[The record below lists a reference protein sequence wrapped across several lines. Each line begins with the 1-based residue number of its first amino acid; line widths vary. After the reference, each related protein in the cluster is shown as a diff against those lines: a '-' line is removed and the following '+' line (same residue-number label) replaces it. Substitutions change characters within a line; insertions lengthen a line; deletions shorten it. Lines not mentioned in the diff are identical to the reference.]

1 MARKVLVVLAIV
13 ATALAAGCGG
23 DDEGGGEAGGRTKVR
38 VGLLPLAAVAP
49 VYIGVEQGFFAEEG
63 LDVEPKLTQG
73 GAAVVPAVT
82 SGDFQF
88 GYSNNVSLL
97 VAAAQ
102 GVPLK
107 IVAEGNQEAGQRA
120 HATDAVVVK
129 RGSSIKS
136 AKDLAGKTIGV
147 NTLKNVGEVA
157 IKTALQK
164 RGVDVSSLRFV
175 EIPFPDMVPAVDAG
189 RIDAGWVVE
198 PFVQAAKAAGMRI
211 LANPF
216 IETDRRLS
224 IATYFT
230 SARYAQE
237 NPDVVRRF
245 ARALGRA
252 FEYTQAHPAALR
264 KSVLEFTKTPK
275 AVADAMELPFFTSA
289 LNRASIELTARK
301 MVEFGVID
309 DEPPLDE
316 LLP

>member
-1 MARKVLVVLAIV
+1 MARKLWVAIAIL
-13 ATALAAGCGG
+13 ATAVAAGCGG
-23 DDEGGGEAGGRTKVR
+23 DDDDGGSAGGRTKVR

-49 VYIGVEQGFFAEEG
+49 VYIGVERGFFAEEG

-97 VAAAQ
+97 IAAGQ

-129 RGSSIKS
+129 RGSSIKT
-136 AKDLAGKTIGV
+136 AKDLEGKTIGV
-147 NTLKNVGEVA
+147 NTLKNIGEVA

-164 RGVDVSSLRFV
+164 RDVDVSRLRFV
-175 EIPFPDMVPAVDAG
+175 EIPFPDMVPAVQAG

-198 PFVQAAKAAGMRI
+198 PFVQAAKAEGMRL

-216 IETDRRLS
+216 FETDKRLS

-237 NPDVVRRF
+237 NPDVVKRF
-245 ARALGRA
+245 VRALGRS
-252 FEYTQAHPAALR
+252 FSYTQAHPAELR
-264 KSVLEFTKTPK
+264 KSVLGFTKTPK
-275 AVADAMELPFFTSA
+275 AVAQAMELPFFTPS
-289 LNRASIELTARK
+289 LNRGSIELTARK

-309 DEPPLDE
+309 EAPPLDD